1 MYYFRYLFISL
12 EKEAEARKELYRLRR
27 NDDDVEEEIKEML
40 AEKQVL
46 YFSNFANLCVTIVY
60 KSAQRSED
68 LHSHYS
74 FHSTSPELHI
84 SYFISFS
91 FSDN

>member
-46 YFSNFANLCVTIVY
+46 YF
-60 KSAQRSED
+60 
-68 LHSHYS
+68 
-74 FHSTSPELHI
+74 
-84 SYFISFS
+84 
-91 FSDN
+91 